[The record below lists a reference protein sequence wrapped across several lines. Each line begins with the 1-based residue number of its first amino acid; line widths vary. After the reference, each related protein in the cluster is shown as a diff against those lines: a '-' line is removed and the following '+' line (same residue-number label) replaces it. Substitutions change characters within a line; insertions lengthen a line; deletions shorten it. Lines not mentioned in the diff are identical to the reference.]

1 MSATDEASDE
11 TPASSDGSSKSDAW
25 TDLGL
30 TLPIF
35 VLYHLGVVFLPM
47 RNAADVVTNRLTAL
61 ANQSLPLYASLTVGI
76 GGAYVLL
83 LWSLGQRQLL
93 SARRFVFLSVEGI
106 AYAFLMR
113 IIGGYALEALPL
125 SSSAAS
131 PMSAL
136 GSSFVMSLGAGFYEE
151 LVFRVLLFGGGA
163 WLIRTIEGI
172 GPTSLAMQIG
182 WGMLCAIAFSGWH
195 HVGPGGES
203 FDLAVFVYR
212 TVCGLVLTTIF
223 ALRGFA
229 PAVWTHVVYDLWAM
243 GVFEGG

>member
-1 MSATDEASDE
+1 MTEAADEADAAPPS
-11 TPASSDGSSKSDAW
+11 TKSDAW

-47 RNAADVVTNRLTAL
+47 RNAADVVTNKLTAL

-83 LWSLGQRQLL
+83 LWGLGQRQIL
-93 SARRFVFLSVEGI
+93 SARRFLFLSVEGV

-113 IIGGYALEALPL
+113 IVGGWALDALPL
-125 SSSAAS
+125 APPAAMSETGSAV
-131 PMSAL
+131 
-136 GSSFVMSLGAGFYEE
+136 VMSLGAGFYEE
-151 LVFRVLLFGGGA
+151 LMFRVLLFGGGA
-163 WLIRTIEGI
+163 WLIRTMEGF
-172 GPTSLAMQIG
+172 GPTGLTMQLG
-182 WGMLCAIAFSGWH
+182 WALLCAVAFSGWH
-195 HVGPGGES
+195 HLGPSGES

-212 TVCGLVLTTIF
+212 TVCGLVLTAIF
-223 ALRGFA
+223 AMRGFA

-243 GVFEGG
+243 GVLTE